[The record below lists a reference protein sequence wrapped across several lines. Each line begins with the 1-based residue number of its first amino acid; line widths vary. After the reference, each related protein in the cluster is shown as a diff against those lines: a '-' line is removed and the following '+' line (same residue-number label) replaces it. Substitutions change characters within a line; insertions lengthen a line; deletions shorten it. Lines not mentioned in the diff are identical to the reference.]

1 MASAKLMIGSAG
13 AGAAA
18 ATLGVRIARSLHS
31 RWRLLPSGDRER
43 LAPLAHRARDSALE
57 LRGAHDRE
65 AAERELR
72 AANETLAAA
81 LVESAE
87 SDPELD
93 ADQLSDL
100 REELKRELARLADGK
115 PEPPAG

>member
-1 MASAKLMIGSAG
+1 MASAKIVLGSAG

-18 ATLGVRIARSLHS
+18 AALGVRVARSLHS
-31 RWRLLPSGDRER
+31 RWRLLPRADRDR
-43 LAPLAHRARDSALE
+43 LEPLADHARQRALE
-57 LRGAHDRE
+57 LRGAKDRE
-65 AAERELR
+65 AAEQELR

-93 ADQLSDL
+93 AEELRDL
-100 REELKRELARLADGK
+100 REDLRRELARLADGN
-115 PEPPAG
+115 PERPAG